1 MALSF
6 RKRGTK
12 WEYRFDGAKIDG
24 KRQQITKGG
33 FKTKKEAELAGT
45 KALAEYN
52 NVGRIFTESELSVND
67 YMKMWLE
74 QYCKT
79 NVKQTTYD
87 NYEKKTRLYI
97 IPKLG
102 KYKLKSITPLVIQ
115 DFINELFNEGYSRNT
130 LSVIKGILTSSFNYA
145 IKPLELIKDNPAKSV
160 NLPSGRAIPK
170 KATKGKEKEIVTQ
183 EQMKAIFE
191 RFPIFHSCHLPLQLA
206 YRCGMRLGEIFA
218 LTWDDI
224 DFNRKTISINKQ
236 VQNINGKWCFS
247 NPKYDSNRIIS
258 IDNTLLELLKLYKE
272 KQEKAVDFY
281 DEYFTRLYINEKK
294 ELNTDADGEEIKLIN
309 IREDGTYIQPRVTQ
323 HCCRIIHY
331 QLGYEKFDFH
341 SLRHTHTTMLLENG
355 ANPKDVQ
362 LRLGHKNIAV
372 TLQVYTHVTNKM
384 QDTTNTI
391 LNSIF

>member
-1 MALSF
+1 MSLSF

-12 WEYRFDGAKIDG
+12 WEYRFDGARING

-33 FKTKKEAELAGT
+33 FKTKKEAEIAGN

-52 NVGRIFTESELSVND
+52 NVGRVFTESEISVND
-67 YMKMWLE
+67 YMDLWLK
-74 QYCKT
+74 QYCKF
-79 NVKQTTYD
+79 NVKQTTFD

-102 KYKLKSITPLVIQ
+102 KYKLKSITPIVIQ

-145 IKPLELIKDNPAKSV
+145 IQPLGLVKDNPAKCV
-160 NLPSGRAIPK
+160 TLPSTRAVPK
-170 KATKGKEKEIVTQ
+170 KNSKGKTRDIVTQ
-183 EQMKAIFE
+183 EQMRAILE

-218 LTWDDI
+218 LTWEDI
-224 DFNRKTISINKQ
+224 DFDKKTISINKQ
-236 VQNINGKWCFS
+236 VQNIDGNWCFS
-247 NPKYDSNRIIS
+247 NPKYDSSRIIG
-258 IDNTLLELLKLYKE
+258 IDNTLLELLRIYKE
-272 KQEKAVDFY
+272 KQEKAVVFY
-281 DEYFTRLYINEKK
+281 GEYYTRLYVNNNKEINTNK
-294 ELNTDADGEEIKLIN
+294 DGQEIHLLN
-309 IREDGTYIQPRVTQ
+309 IRENGSYIQPRVTQ

-384 QDTTNTI
+384 KDTTNTI